1 MGKLLKIKAF
11 LITLVVGFLVA
22 LIMIVVIAVC
32 GYKIGEA
39 YINEQANQMRANSK
53 VTNIYLIMIYIFQH
67 IIDYL
72 LP

>member
-32 GYKIGEA
+32 GYKVGEA
-39 YINEQANQMRANSK
+39 YINDQQA
-53 VTNIYLIMIYIFQH
+53 
-67 IIDYL
+67 
-72 LP
+72 